1 LLDLNKIPES
11 LENKYSK
18 LAGALNKIGKIKYS
32 LGLGEPDFPTPKKI
46 VNSAFNSMTKGF
58 TRYSSPLGIYSLRK
72 KISQEVSKN
81 YKLRIDPENVI
92 VTPGSKMALSLT
104 LMSILRNHDEI
115 IYLSPSYISYLPQI
129 LLTNYNIKIKK
140 VELNKNDFSINFKKL
155 EKNFSNKTKVI
166 ILNFPHNPT
175 GKILKK
181 NEFNKILKIFKK
193 YSNCY
198 VILDEIYD
206 KLIYTSNKYHSLATV
221 KFLKNRTIILNGFSK
236 SFSMTGWRIGYCVA
250 NRKIINNM
258 SLIQQHINT
267 NVPVFTQHAALKAF
281 SISKFFLESYN
292 KNLLK
297 NFIYLKNVFSKNNLV
312 RLIDSDGGLF
322 NFIDISKTKMNSE
335 EFCHK
340 LLKKYFVA
348 TSPGIYF
355 GTSWSNFVRISI
367 AIKHNKFKEAINLVN
382 RFILTHSKR

>member
-166 ILNFPHNPT
+166 ILNFPHN
-175 GKILKK
+175 
-181 NEFNKILKIFKK
+181 F
-193 YSNCY
+193 
-198 VILDEIYD
+198 
-206 KLIYTSNKYHSLATV
+206 
-221 KFLKNRTIILNGFSK
+221 
-236 SFSMTGWRIGYCVA
+236 
-250 NRKIINNM
+250 
-258 SLIQQHINT
+258 
-267 NVPVFTQHAALKAF
+267 
-281 SISKFFLESYN
+281 
-292 KNLLK
+292 
-297 NFIYLKNVFSKNNLV
+297 
-312 RLIDSDGGLF
+312 
-322 NFIDISKTKMNSE
+322 
-335 EFCHK
+335 
-340 LLKKYFVA
+340 
-348 TSPGIYF
+348 
-355 GTSWSNFVRISI
+355 
-367 AIKHNKFKEAINLVN
+367 
-382 RFILTHSKR
+382 